1 MVTELATRT
10 IEVDTGGWGVFVVML
25 FALVMILAIASLV
38 LWIWAL
44 VDAIQ
49 VPDDSMYRAGTRL
62 VWILVIVFLH
72 VIGAVIYLAIGRPT
86 GGASARPSSGAGELP
101 PPPA

>member
-1 MVTELATRT
+1 MGLVASRT
-10 IEVDTGGWGVFVVML
+10 IEVDAGGWGVFVVLL
-25 FALVMILAIASLV
+25 FAFLMILAIAALV

-49 VPDDSMYRAGTRL
+49 VPDDSMYRSGTKL

-72 VIGAVIYLAIGRPT
+72 VIGAAIYLAIGRPV
-86 GGASARPSSGAGELP
+86 GGASTRPPSGAPGLP